1 MIPYCKLVLVT
12 ERTRLFSSSVYLH
25 SNNLRLILATPVT
38 EVERESLLPVEAVHH
53 LQVHPQVLLREMVQ
67 HARVHQALHEVAAVL
82 R

>member
-25 SNNLRLILATPVT
+25 SNSLRLILATLVT
-38 EVERESLLPVEAVHH
+38 EVERVRLPVEAVHH

-67 HARVHQALHEVAAVL
+67 HARIHQALHEVAAVL